1 MGYLQEIG
9 AWTQQEVARRR
20 ETRPFAG
27 ALHEPGRVKVIAE
40 IKRAS
45 PSEGPIVPGADAAE
59 VARRYEAGGA
69 AAISVLTSAR
79 DFAGSLLDLARVRQV
94 TDLPLL
100 AKDFFV
106 DPYQVVEARAH
117 GADAILVL
125 LALVEDDLARD
136 LIQAAE
142 DHQMDVLCEVHNEA
156 ELRRALDLG
165 CPVIGVNARDL
176 GTLSVDPTDQR
187 RLLGA
192 VPPGYVAVAE
202 SGVRSRADLDA
213 AGAAGASAALVGT
226 ALMRD
231 PALLEE
237 LTRA

>member
-9 AWTQQEVARRR
+9 AWTHREVTRRR

-27 ALHEPGRVKVIAE
+27 ALHVPGSVRVIAE

-45 PSEGPIVPGADAAE
+45 PSEGPIAPDADAAA
-59 VARRYEAGGA
+59 VARHYTAGGA

-79 DFAGSLLDLARVRQV
+79 DFGGSLVDLARVREV

-106 DPYQVVEARAH
+106 DPYQVGEARAF
-117 GADAILVL
+117 GADAILLL
-125 LALVEDDLARD
+125 LALVEDDLARE
-136 LIQAAE
+136 LIHAAE
-142 DHQMDVLCEVHNEA
+142 DHQMDVLCEIHDEA
-156 ELRRALDLG
+156 ELARALALG
-165 CPVIGVNARDL
+165 CPLIGVNARDL
-176 GTLSVDPTDQR
+176 GTLEVDPSLQR
-187 RLLGA
+187 RLLGS
-192 VPPGYVAVAE
+192 VPKGFVAVAE

-213 AGAAGASAALVGT
+213 AGAAGASAALIGT

-231 PALLEE
+231 PDLIEE
-237 LTRA
+237 LTRP

>member
-9 AWTQQEVARRR
+9 AWTQREVERRR

-45 PSEGPIVPGADAAE
+45 PSEGPIAPNADAAE

-69 AAISVLTSAR
+69 AAISVLTSGK
-79 DFAGSLLDLARVRQV
+79 DFAGSLLDLAKVRQV

-100 AKDFFV
+100 CKDFFI

-125 LALVEDDLARD
+125 LALVDDNLAKD

-142 DHQMDVLCEVHNEA
+142 DHQMDVLCEVHNA
-156 ELRRALDLG
+156 SDG
-165 CPVIGVNARDL
+165 KPH
-176 GTLSVDPTDQR
+176 PTN
-187 RLLGA
+187 
-192 VPPGYVAVAE
+192 
-202 SGVRSRADLDA
+202 
-213 AGAAGASAALVGT
+213 
-226 ALMRD
+226 
-231 PALLEE
+231 
-237 LTRA
+237 TRAACVKASKKYAKHEMIFGIEQEYTFLKLNGMPLGFPE

>member
-9 AWTQQEVARRR
+9 AWTQREVTRRR

-27 ALHEPGRVKVIAE
+27 ALHAPGEVRVIAE

-45 PSEGPIVPGADAAE
+45 PSEGPIAPDADPVE
-59 VARRYEAGGA
+59 VARRYEADGA
-69 AAISVLTSAR
+69 AAISVLTSER
-79 DFAGSLLDLARVRQV
+79 DFGGSLLDLARVRRA

-125 LALVEDDLARD
+125 LALVADDLALD

-142 DHQMDVLCEVHNEA
+142 DHQMDVLCEVHDEA
-156 ELRRALDLG
+156 ELARALALG
-165 CPVIGVNARDL
+165 CPLIGVNARNL
-176 GTLSVDPTDQR
+176 GTLSVEPSAQR
-187 RLLGA
+187 TLLRS
-192 VPPGYVAVAE
+192 VPKGFIAVAE
-202 SGVRSRADLDA
+202 SGIRSRDDLDA

-226 ALMRD
+226 ALMRE
-231 PALLEE
+231 PALLRE
-237 LTRA
+237 LTAR

>member
-9 AWTQQEVARRR
+9 AWTQREVERRR

-27 ALHEPGRVKVIAE
+27 ALYQPGRVRVIAE

-45 PSEGPIVPGADAAE
+45 PSEGPIAPTADAAE

-69 AAISVLTSAR
+69 AAISVLTSAK

-94 TDLPLL
+94 TELPLL
-100 AKDFFV
+100 CKDFFV

-117 GADAILVL
+117 GADAILVI
-125 LALVEDDLARD
+125 LALVEDGLAAD

-142 DHQMDVLCEVHNEA
+142 DHQMDVLVEVHDER

-165 CPVIGVNARDL
+165 APLIGVNARNL
-176 GTLSVDPTDQR
+176 ATLKVDPADQR

-192 VPPGYVAVAE
+192 VPNGYIAVAE
-202 SGVRSRADLDA
+202 SGIATRADLDA
-213 AGAAGASAALVGT
+213 AGEAGASAALVGS

-231 PALLEE
+231 PDLLAE
-237 LTRA
+237 LTRP

>member
-45 PSEGPIVPGADAAE
+45 PSEGPIAPGADAAE

-142 DHQMDVLCEVHNEA
+142 DHQMDVLCEVHDEA

-202 SGVRSRADLDA
+202 SGVRSRSDLDA

>member
-45 PSEGPIVPGADAAE
+45 PSEGPIAPGADAAE

-142 DHQMDVLCEVHNEA
+142 DHQMDVLCEVHDEA

-231 PALLEE
+231 PSLLEE

>member
-45 PSEGPIVPGADAAE
+45 PSEGPIAPGADAAE

-142 DHQMDVLCEVHNEA
+142 DHQMDVLCEVHDEA

-165 CPVIGVNARDL
+165 CPLIGVNARDL

-231 PALLEE
+231 PELLEE

>member
-1 MGYLQEIG
+1 VE
-9 AWTQQEVARRR
+9 RRR

-45 PSEGPIVPGADAAE
+45 PSEGPIAPNADAAE

-69 AAISVLTSAR
+69 AAISVLTSGK
-79 DFAGSLLDLARVRQV
+79 DFAGSLLDLAKVRQV

-100 AKDFFV
+100 CKDFFV

-125 LALVEDDLARD
+125 LALVEDSLAQD

-142 DHQMDVLCEVHNEA
+142 DHQMDVLCEVHNEG

-165 CPVIGVNARDL
+165 CPLIGVNARDL
-176 GTLSVDPTDQR
+176 STLSVEPTDQR

-192 VPPGYVAVAE
+192 VPPGYISVAE
-202 SGVRSRADLDA
+202 SGVSSRADLDA

-226 ALMRD
+226 ALMRNPD
-231 PALLEE
+231 LLAE
-237 LTRA
+237 LTRP

>member
-1 MGYLQEIG
+1 MSYLQEIG
-9 AWTQQEVARRR
+9 AWTQREVARRR

-27 ALHEPGRVKVIAE
+27 ALHKPGRVQVIAE

-45 PSEGPIVPGADAAE
+45 PSEGPIAPDADAAE

-69 AAISVLTSAR
+69 AAISVLTSGR

-100 AKDFFV
+100 CKDFFI

-125 LALVEDDLARD
+125 LALVEDSLAVD

-142 DHQMDVLCEVHNEA
+142 DHQMDALVEVHDEA

-165 CPVIGVNARDL
+165 APLIGVNARNL
-176 GTLSVDPTDQR
+176 GSLQVEPTDQR

-192 VPPGYVAVAE
+192 VPAGYVTVAE
-202 SGVRSRADLDA
+202 SGIASRADLDA
-213 AGAAGASAALVGT
+213 AGQAGASAALVGT

-231 PALLEE
+231 PDLLEE
-237 LTRA
+237 LTRP

>member
-9 AWTQQEVARRR
+9 AWTQQELERRR
-20 ETRPFAG
+20 QTRPFAG
-27 ALHEPGRVKVIAE
+27 ALHDPGRVKVIAE

-45 PSEGPIVPGADAAE
+45 PSEGPIAPNADAAE

-69 AAISVLTSAR
+69 AAISVLTSGR

-94 TDLPLL
+94 TELPLL
-100 AKDFFV
+100 CKDFFV

-125 LALVEDDLARD
+125 LALVEDGLAQD

-165 CPVIGVNARDL
+165 CPLIGVNARDL
-176 GTLSVDPTDQR
+176 STLSVEPTDQR

-192 VPPGYVAVAE
+192 VPPGYVSVAE
-202 SGVRSRADLDA
+202 SGVSSRADLDA

-226 ALMRD
+226 ALMRNPD
-231 PALLEE
+231 LLEE
-237 LTRA
+237 LTRP